1 MDTRKY
7 IIIAGATLIL
17 LIVVYVAF
25 LFLKQSNPPS
35 NNANVPT
42 GSPTISQNILNIP
55 TSTPAPSNP
64 LPANTDPTAAANYSP
79 IDQAFLDQMK
89 RDEIAQRPDVTVSN
103 STPYNNDYFL
113 ANTEFVQAQPAGYF
127 KLIIYPTTGD
137 ESEID
142 EEVNKWLS
150 SLGLPSESIAKLVIE
165 KRPLAKEMRN
175 L

>member
-1 MDTRKY
+1 MDTKKY
-7 IIIAGATLIL
+7 IIIAGATLLL
-17 LIVVYVAF
+17 LIFVYATFLIIRQSDQQQNTMNTPTVA
-25 LFLKQSNPPS
+25 
-35 NNANVPT
+35 PT
-42 GSPTISQNILNIP
+42 TSQNSYNIP

-64 LPANTDPTAAANYSP
+64 LPANMDPTAAANYSP